1 MLKDTRGK
9 WILGK
14 HIDANCEQALSYFDK
29 HSQSIKT
36 SVIDRTFIDKDKR
49 WIIDYKYA
57 APNIN
62 ESEQNFYQRQRETYS
77 PQLNHYAQLYQKL
90 ETKKVRC
97 ALYFP
102 QTAVFIEVTGD

>member
-1 MLKDTRGK
+1 MSDLLTRAEYAA
-9 WILGK
+9 IA
-14 HIDANCEQALSYFDK
+14 DAINFPRSA
-29 HSQSIKT
+29 
-36 SVIDRTFIDKDKR
+36 FIDGGFR

-62 ESEQNFYQRQRETYS
+62 ESEQNFYQRQIETYS

-102 QTAVFIEVTGD
+102 QTAVFIELTGD